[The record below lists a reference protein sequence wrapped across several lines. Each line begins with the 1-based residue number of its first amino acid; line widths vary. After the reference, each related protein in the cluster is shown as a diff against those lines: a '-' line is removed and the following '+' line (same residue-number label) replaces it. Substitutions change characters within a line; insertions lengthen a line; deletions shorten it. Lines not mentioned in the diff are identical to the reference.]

1 MNAMKKTVLATAVLM
16 SMGAGAAQAAP
27 VIDFAFTGNFVM
39 FYSSATN
46 FAPWSADPAQIM
58 DNGNGAV
65 GDPIS
70 GTMHM
75 DYNIGGGTAAMVG
88 TPFGGSDWTAT
99 GIALTAL
106 AAPGQ
111 VQADMLFNWGAA
123 GAGTSWLGGVDNGVG
138 SGACGLANCDI
149 GVSVV
154 FQMMPAGT
162 GYDFFT
168 LTSSMPAG
176 PFAGMQPTFNGH
188 AEVTS
193 CVDCAPPAAP
203 IPVPAA
209 AWLLGSGLLGLVG
222 VARRKVSVA
231 A

>member
-27 VIDFAFTGNFVM
+27 VIDFGFTGNFVM

-75 DYNIGGGTAAMVG
+75 DYNLNGGMGAGTAAMTG
-88 TPFGGSDWTAT
+88 TPFGGESWTAT
-99 GIALTAL
+99 GITLTGL
-106 AAPGQ
+106 ASPGQ
-111 VQADMLFNWGAA
+111 VQADMMFNWGAA
-123 GAGTSWLGGVDNGVG
+123 AATS
-138 SGACGLANCDI
+138 CGMTNCDI

-154 FQMMPAGT
+154 FQMFPAGT

-168 LTSSMPAG
+168 LTSSMPGG

-188 AEVTS
+188 AEVTGYS
-193 CVDCAPPAAP
+193 DPSAAV
-203 IPVPAA
+203 PVPAA

-222 VARRKVSVA
+222 VARRKA